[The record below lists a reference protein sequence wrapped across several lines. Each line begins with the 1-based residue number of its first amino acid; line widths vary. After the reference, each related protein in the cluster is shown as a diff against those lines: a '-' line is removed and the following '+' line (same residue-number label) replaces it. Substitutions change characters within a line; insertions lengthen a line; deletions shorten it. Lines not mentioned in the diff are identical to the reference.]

1 MGMGDLSPRPTPPGS
16 DAGYEHPHHRH
27 LSSIQKKDLI
37 AANWMKAA
45 WRTLHLGCPALRG
58 PIMAGSK
65 LFLPNR
71 RHEPLPNYRDAELL
85 RSATGSKSINSLPRW
100 ERPPGL

>member
-1 MGMGDLSPRPTPPGS
+1 
-16 DAGYEHPHHRH
+16 
-27 LSSIQKKDLI
+27 
-37 AANWMKAA
+37 
-45 WRTLHLGCPALRG
+45 
-58 PIMAGSK
+58 MAGSK

-100 ERPPGL
+100 ERPPGLPRAAFLPRRLAILRGVRRVGAGGREFWSL